1 MVSSKITKDK
11 IYRQKMLSNYLMNL
25 IKLKIRFINNIF
37 IVGYIIA
44 FFVYMYWLEFFIIG
58 IFPLLVTLH
67 LHTIRYY
74 QKLYTR
80 QKYFYDNGKYPE
92 I

>member
-1 MVSSKITKDK
+1 MESSKLTKDK
-11 IYRQKMLSNYLMNL
+11 IYRQKMLANDLMNL
-25 IKLKIRFINNIF
+25 IKSKIRFINNVF

-44 FFVYMYWLEFFIIG
+44 FFVYMYWLEFFILG

-67 LHTIRYY
+67 LFVIRYY
-74 QKLYTR
+74 QRLYVR

-92 I
+92 

>member
-11 IYRQKMLSNYLMNL
+11 IYRNKMLANDLMNL
-25 IKLKIRFINNIF
+25 IKSKIVFANASFVIGYFITFF
-37 IVGYIIA
+37 IYII
-44 FFVYMYWLEFFIIG
+44 WLEFFIIG

-67 LHTIRYY
+67 LHTILYY